1 MLLMSDLDNAE
12 RVREYYRK
20 QGEKREQNRIIALLE
35 AEITTLSIM
44 GLFQQ
49 TDGLRGLINVIK
61 EGNK

>member
-1 MLLMSDLDNAE
+1 MSELDNAE

-35 AEITTLSIM
+35 TEITTLSIM

>member
-1 MLLMSDLDNAE
+1 MSDLDNAE

-20 QGEKREQNRIIALLE
+20 QGERREQNRIIALLE

>member
-20 QGEKREQNRIIALLE
+20 QGERREQNRIIALLE